1 MNTLCYQNHVHTYG
15 NRAKETYAY
24 VYKER
29 ERERERES
37 VGSTPIRGH
46 ASSDD
51 KARGDSKLFFEQRT
65 KAKHSRLVLGSRHAG
80 NTNETG
86 KCEPRTCA

>member
-15 NRAKETYAY
+15 NRAKETHAD

-29 ERERERES
+29 ERERKRKC

-46 ASSDD
+46 AHSDE
-51 KARGDSKLFFEQRT
+51 KARGEIGR
-65 KAKHSRLVLGSRHAG
+65 AHV
-80 NTNETG
+80 
-86 KCEPRTCA
+86 